1 VEQRA
6 GWRRARPVRGAARP
20 AGAGGAVVSG
30 GWRDG
35 WNINHDVQLLVS
47 CAAGKANVRVS
58 SGPSDSES

>member
-30 GWRDG
+30 AEDG
-35 WNINHDVQLLVS
+35 GTDGHDVQLLVS